1 MAQSFRHVLRGF
13 DAAEVE
19 TYVARHRKRWWQG
32 RHLMI
37 KVSGDRI
44 KADRPSTRAS
54 QPPVLRGTVRPSS
67 GGALIVGTLHRGASV
82 GIAYT
87 MLCVAL
93 LAAGVAAAA
102 LSEGA
107 PPWLSVGAVVTAVL
121 FVLVFIGMRVSG
133 VAAQDAEANELKGE
147 LDVFFGLRERT

>member
-1 MAQSFRHVLRGF
+1 M
-13 DAAEVE
+13 
-19 TYVARHRKRWWQG
+19 
-32 RHLMI
+32 
-37 KVSGDRI
+37 
-44 KADRPSTRAS
+44 
-54 QPPVLRGTVRPSS
+54 
-67 GGALIVGTLHRGASV
+67 GTLHRGASV